1 MGFLQFLS
9 ILRARW
15 LAMLIVVLLAVGAA
29 LGLSLM
35 LTKQYTA
42 TASVVVDFKPD
53 PVSAVVFGGMASPAF
68 IATQVDIIRS
78 ERVALRVV
86 RNLKL
91 TENPAVQAQWRES
104 TKGQGSVEQWLIG
117 QFQRQVDVVPARE
130 SSVIAL
136 SYRAPDPRFAAAL
149 ANAFVQA
156 YIDTA
161 LELRVDPA
169 RQYAS
174 FFDSRAKEARD
185 VVEKAQA
192 RLSAFQRENGIVAT
206 DERLDIENAR
216 LNELSSQLTAL
227 QAMSAESSSR
237 QAAAQGQQSDRMQ
250 EVLNNPVIAQIKA
263 DMSRSE
269 ARLQELTTRLG
280 DNHPQVVETRAS
292 LTEMR
297 SRLELETRKLT
308 GSVSVSNS
316 INRQREGEIRASL
329 EAQRGKVLKMKATRD
344 EGLILQREAENAQRA
359 FDAITSRLTQTNL
372 ESQSTQAN
380 VNLLSQAVPPVE
392 PSSPRVVLNLLLG
405 LFGGLLLAVVVAL
418 LLELRDRRV
427 RTMQDLTAMLDLP
440 VIGVMPR
447 PNTKRPVRALAGMPI
462 RQRLLAPLPRGGKG
476 A

>member
-1 MGFLQFLS
+1 MGFFQFLS

-15 LAMLIVVLLAVGAA
+15 LAMLLIVLLLVGAA
-29 LGLSLM
+29 LGISQM
-35 LTKQYTA
+35 LPRQYTA

-53 PVSAVVFGGMASPAF
+53 PVSAVVFGGMATPAF

-91 TENPAVQAQWRES
+91 NENPQVRAQWRES
-104 TKGQGSVEQWLIG
+104 TEGQGSVEQWLMR

-136 SYRAPDPRFAAAL
+136 SYRAPDPNFAAAL

-174 FFDSRAKEARD
+174 FFDTRAKEARD
-185 VVEKAQA
+185 VLEKAQA
-192 RLSAFQRENGIVAT
+192 KLTTFQRENGIIAS
-206 DERLDIENAR
+206 DERLDIEGSR
-216 LNELSSQLTAL
+216 LNELSSQLTTL
-227 QAMSAESSSR
+227 QAISAESGSR
-237 QAAAQGQQSDRMQ
+237 QTAAQGQQGDRLQ
-250 EVLNNPVIAQIKA
+250 EVLNNNLIGQIKS
-263 DMSRSE
+263 DISRAE
-269 ARLQELTTRLG
+269 ARLQELSTRLG
-280 DNHPQVVETRAS
+280 DNHPQVMETRAS
-292 LTEMR
+292 LAEMR
-297 SRLELETRKLT
+297 NRLDVETRKLT

-316 INRQREGEIRASL
+316 INRQRLGEIRASL
-329 EAQRGKVLKMKATRD
+329 EAQRAKVMKMKATRD
-344 EGLILQREAENAQRA
+344 EGVILQREVEAAQRA
-359 FDAITSRLTQTNL
+359 YDAISSRLTQTSL

-392 PSSPRVVLNLLLG
+392 PSSPRLVLNLLVA
-405 LFGGLLLAVVVAL
+405 LFGGLLLAVVAAL
-418 LLELRDRRV
+418 MLELRDRRV
-427 RTMQDLTAMLDLP
+427 RTVQDLGAMLNLP

-447 PNTKRPVRALAGMPI
+447 PKARRPVRALGGTPI
-462 RQRLLAPLPRGGKG
+462 RQRLLAPLPKVGKG
-476 A
+476 R

>member
-15 LAMLIVVLLAVGAA
+15 LAMLVVVLLAVGGA
-29 LGLSLM
+29 LGLSLW
-35 LTKQYTA
+35 LPKQYTA

-91 TENPAVQAQWRES
+91 TENPAVQAQWRAS
-104 TKGQGSVEQWLIG
+104 TQGQGSVEQWLIG

-130 SSVIAL
+130 SSVISL

-192 RLSAFQRENGIVAT
+192 KLSAFQRENGIVAT

-227 QAMSAESSSR
+227 QAVSAESSSR
-237 QAAAQGQQSDRMQ
+237 QAAAQGQQSDRLQ

-263 DMSRSE
+263 DMSRGE

-292 LTEMR
+292 LAEMR

-329 EAQRGKVLKMKATRD
+329 DAQRSKVLKMKATRD

-380 VNLLSQAVPPVE
+380 VNLLSQAVPPVD
-392 PSSPRVVLNLLLG
+392 PSSPRVVLNLLIG
-405 LFGGLLLAVVVAL
+405 LFGGLLLAVVTAL

-427 RTMQDLTAMLDLP
+427 RTTQDLTAMLDLP

-447 PNTKRPVRALAGMPI
+447 PNAKRPVRALAGTPI
-462 RQRLLAPLPRGGKG
+462 RQRLLAPLPKSSKG

>member
-15 LAMLIVVLLAVGAA
+15 LAMLVVVLLAVGAA

>member
-1 MGFLQFLS
+1 
-9 ILRARW
+9 
-15 LAMLIVVLLAVGAA
+15 
-29 LGLSLM
+29 
-35 LTKQYTA
+35 
-42 TASVVVDFKPD
+42 
-53 PVSAVVFGGMASPAF
+53 
-68 IATQVDIIRS
+68 
-78 ERVALRVV
+78 
-86 RNLKL
+86 
-91 TENPAVQAQWRES
+91 
-104 TKGQGSVEQWLIG
+104 
-117 QFQRQVDVVPARE
+117 
-130 SSVIAL
+130 
-136 SYRAPDPRFAAAL
+136 PDPRFAAAL